1 MGSRYEDL
9 LVELR
14 REFPRF
20 RVVAKSESRLQ
31 RAIHR
36 ALTIVTFGGMRGY
49 LDDYVTTIGSTVY
62 VCTDWATRTDDER
75 WATMRHEAVHLR
87 QFRRWT
93 VPVMGFLY
101 LLMPLP
107 IGLAYFRMR
116 FERAAYEETIRC
128 SAQVFGLD
136 HVRGELRAHVIA
148 QFTGPSYGW
157 MWPFRRSLE
166 RWYDA
171 QVAALATP
179 S

>member
-1 MGSRYEDL
+1 MSRYDDL
-9 LVELR
+9 VAELQ

-20 RVVAKSESRLQ
+20 RVIAKRDSRLQ

-36 ALTIVTFGGMRGY
+36 ALVILTFGGMRGY
-49 LDDYVTTIGSTVY
+49 LDDYVTTIGARVY
-62 VCTDWATRTDDER
+62 VCSDWESRADGDR

-93 VPVMGFLY
+93 VPGMALLY
-101 LLMPLP
+101 LLVPLP
-107 IGLAYFRMR
+107 AGLAYFRMR

-128 SAQVFGLD
+128 NAELYGVGY
-136 HVRGELRAHVIA
+136 VRGELREHVLA

-171 QVAALATP
+171 QVAALTR

>member
-1 MGSRYEDL
+1 MSRYEDL

-20 RVVAKSESRLQ
+20 RVIAKSSSRFQ

-49 LDDYVTTIGSTVY
+49 LDDYVTTIGQKVY
-62 VCTDWATRTDDER
+62 VCRDWDARTDDAR

-93 VPVMGFLY
+93 LPGMAFLY
-101 LLMPLP
+101 LLVPLP
-107 IGLAYFRMR
+107 VGLAYFRMR

-128 SAQVFGLD
+128 EASLYGLD
-136 HVRGELRAHVIA
+136 YVRGTLRDHVLE
-148 QFTGPSYGW
+148 QFSGPSYGW

-171 QVAALATP
+171 QVARLAG
-179 S
+179 